1 MTKVVRPLQLKDL
14 FYVNVGGN
22 DHEIFQQQLSAVEK
36 EGLDKLKELDDE
48 NKDKKLDSQP
58 SMNDVKSVLS
68 KATSFKTPPVV
79 LTDFKFTPAETTE
92 AIPHPILGTP

>member
-1 MTKVVRPLQLKDL
+1 MQFKTASAEEAANVRHEQLEKTLKDTIDYVVRYQWKETRNIVNRAMTKVVRPLQLKDL

-48 NKDKKLDSQP
+48 NKDKKLDS
-58 SMNDVKSVLS
+58 
-68 KATSFKTPPVV
+68 
-79 LTDFKFTPAETTE
+79 
-92 AIPHPILGTP
+92 

>member
-22 DHEIFQQQLSAVEK
+22 DHAIFQQQLSAVEK

-48 NKDKKLDSQP
+48 NKDKKLDS
-58 SMNDVKSVLS
+58 
-68 KATSFKTPPVV
+68 
-79 LTDFKFTPAETTE
+79 
-92 AIPHPILGTP
+92 

>member
-1 MTKVVRPLQLKDL
+1 M
-14 FYVNVGGN
+14 GGT
-22 DHEIFQQQLSAVEK
+22 DHAIFQQQLSVVEK

-48 NKDKKLDSQP
+48 NKDKKLDSQL
-58 SMNDVKSVLS
+58 SMNDVKSVIS
-68 KATSFKTPPVV
+68 KATSFKTPAVV